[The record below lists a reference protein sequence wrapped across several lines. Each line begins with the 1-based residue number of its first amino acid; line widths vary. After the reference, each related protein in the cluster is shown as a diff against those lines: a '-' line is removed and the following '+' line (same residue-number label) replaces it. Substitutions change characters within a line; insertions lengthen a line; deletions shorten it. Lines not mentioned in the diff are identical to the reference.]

1 MTNHKRMLSILLV
14 STILFF
20 GIGCSS
26 NTQNIASS
34 GLTDKYIVNIVNM
47 SDELIS
53 EVQFQ
58 QNLSSG
64 GGINAD
70 GSPLKHGDHLY
81 FDFDNP
87 DGGAI
92 FSVLDEDKEI
102 LAIKSIPFSFDEQN
116 QMTVMIE
123 NAEQGVELTVSS
135 EK

>member
-1 MTNHKRMLSILLV
+1 MTNHKSMLSILLV
-14 STILFF
+14 STFLFF

-26 NTQNIASS
+26 DLQSNVSP
-34 GLTDKYIVNIVNM
+34 GLENKYIVKIINM
-47 SDELIS
+47 SDESIS

-64 GGINAD
+64 GAINAD
-70 GSPLKHGDHLY
+70 GSPLKHGDNLY

-92 FSVLDEDKEI
+92 FSVLDQDKEI
-102 LAIKSIPFSFDEQN
+102 LVVKSISFSFDEQN
-116 QMTVMIE
+116 QMTLLVE
-123 NAEQGVELTVSS
+123 NGEEGVELTVSS